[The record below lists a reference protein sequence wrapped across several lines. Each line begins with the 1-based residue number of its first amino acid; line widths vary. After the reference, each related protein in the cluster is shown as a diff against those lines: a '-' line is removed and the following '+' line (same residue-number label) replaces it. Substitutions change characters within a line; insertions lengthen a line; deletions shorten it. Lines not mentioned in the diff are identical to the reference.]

1 MRRRDFIALLGGVA
15 PVLAWPLAARAQQ
28 EKVRRIGAL
37 LLGNADAESFRKEL
51 RDELRKSGFVEGQ
64 NVILDI
70 RSAEGKLDVLPK
82 LAADLVALKVD
93 VIVAVFTPCALAAQQ
108 ATRQIPI
115 VVVTADAVGS
125 GLVTSLAAP
134 GGNITGVSLMGSE
147 LHGKCVELFHDMLP
161 SLKRVGALSNAA
173 DPSWKPILE
182 QIQRAGKITGI
193 EIAPAVMVR
202 GLNEVDAA
210 FATMNKE
217 GAAAVVIQ
225 GSLSTKDVAD
235 LALKHRL
242 PAATV
247 PRAFAEVGGLMSYG
261 TVGPDS
267 FRQSAGYVIKIL
279 RGAKP
284 ADMPVQQPTKFEL
297 VINLKTAKAL
307 GISVPP
313 TLIARADEVI
323 E

>member
-15 PVLAWPLAARAQQ
+15 PVLAGPLAARAQQ
-28 EKVRRIGAL
+28 DEVRRIGAL

-64 NVILDI
+64 NIIIDI

-93 VIVAVFTPCALAAQQ
+93 VIVALFTPCALAAQQ

-193 EIAPAVMVR
+193 EIAPTVMVH
-202 GLNEVDAA
+202 GANEVDAA

-217 GAAAVVIQ
+217 GAGAVVIQ
-225 GSLSTKDVAD
+225 GSLSTKYVAD
-235 LALKHRL
+235 LALQHRL

-267 FRQSAGYVIKIL
+267 FRQSAAYVIKIL

-307 GISVPP
+307 GIFVPP

>member
-15 PVLAWPLAARAQQ
+15 PVLAWPLAARGQQ

-37 LLGNADAESFRKEL
+37 LLGNADAESFQKEL